1 MTNLWWH
8 AEPTKDPTVDPIV
21 DPIVDPTIDP
31 TVCAT
36 PLGQAGQFGNDLKL
50 VSDYFNLSLR
60 PFVSSCIWSCP
71 CWLII
76 ATRFWK
82 LGLPRLRISPPS
94 LLLFPLL
101 IPLSAVLWKWTRKSP
116 KLAKGWSIVI
126 DTLRNRAKQANPC
139 TPTYRTPSRR
149 CWWWTSSCW

>member
-1 MTNLWWH
+1 MTNLLWH

-21 DPIVDPTIDP
+21 DPTVDP

-36 PLGQAGQFGNDLKL
+36 PLGQAAQFGNDLKL
-50 VSDYFNLSLR
+50 VSVYFNLSLR

-82 LGLPRLRISPPS
+82 LGLPHLRISPPS

-101 IPLSAVLWKWTRKSP
+101 IPLSAVLWK
-116 KLAKGWSIVI
+116 
-126 DTLRNRAKQANPC
+126 
-139 TPTYRTPSRR
+139 
-149 CWWWTSSCW
+149 